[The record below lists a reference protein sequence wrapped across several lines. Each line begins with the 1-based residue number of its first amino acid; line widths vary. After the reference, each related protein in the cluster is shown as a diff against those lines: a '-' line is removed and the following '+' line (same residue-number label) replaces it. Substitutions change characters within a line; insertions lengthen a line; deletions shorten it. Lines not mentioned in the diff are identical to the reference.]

1 MNNLINLQSTEQV
14 INTYVSSLNSA
25 LTQASYAHNIKMFQR
40 YFENHAGTTDI
51 LNVKSQSDLQNLM
64 THINNYKKYLSRKYK
79 ESTVNVRLNAIKGLY
94 KYAHSCMIIPIN
106 PVASVKSKRV
116 YTHRETEHLTKE
128 QVRAILDNAGQ
139 GLERLTLYLLAYTGA
154 RKEEIRNI
162 QWRDFTF
169 DQERNLIL
177 TIVGKGNKK
186 RNLVIN
192 EKCVVELQAYK
203 RSLMDEGI
211 VLRPEHFV
219 LRQWNRHERRV
230 GSTYIW
236 EVVKSAC
243 NRAGIIGRISPHSFR
258 ASLITHLLS
267 DELIPIRDVALMAGH
282 SSTVTTERYDKS
294 KSETL
299 YRVASAISY

>member
-1 MNNLINLQSTEQV
+1 MNNLINLQNTEQV
-14 INTYVSSLNSA
+14 IATYISSLNSP
-25 LTQASYAHNIKMFQR
+25 LTQASYDHNIKMFQK
-40 YFENHAGTTDI
+40 YFESRAQKDI
-51 LNVKSQSDLQNLM
+51 LDIKSQADLQNLM
-64 THINNYKKYLSRKYK
+64 THINTYKLYLSRKYK

-128 QVRAILDNAGQ
+128 QVRAILSHAGH
-139 GLERLTLYLLAYTGA
+139 GLERITLYLLAYTGA

-162 QWRDFTF
+162 QWRDFTY
-169 DQERNLIL
+169 DQEKNLIL
-177 TIVGKGNKK
+177 TIIGKGNKK
-186 RNLVIN
+186 RNIVLN
-192 EKCVVELQAYK
+192 EKCVVELKQYK
-203 RSLMDEGI
+203 TLLSDEGI
-211 VLRPEHFV
+211 TLRPEHYV
-219 LRQWNRHERRV
+219 LKQWNRHERKV

-243 NRAGIIGRISPHSFR
+243 ARAGIVGRISPHSFR

-267 DELIPIRDVALMAGH
+267 DELVPIRDVALMAGH
-282 SSTVTTERYDKS
+282 ASTVTTERYDKS